1 MPSSNA
7 SCTCHIDWRPSR
19 WLAVALV
26 SLGLM
31 AALALWL
38 SALGAAT
45 AGPAAV
51 GAAAYGVLIARR
63 YLQSPP
69 AAVDWLGGDEPAYL
83 TRARRVL
90 RLHAVQVRLRGPLAQ
105 LAGTDPSGRTHR
117 LAWWPDTLTASDRR
131 QLRLA
136 ASVSGRYAKPL
147 RIQAA

>member
-26 SLGLM
+26 ALGLM
-31 AALALWL
+31 AAVSLWF
-38 SALGAAT
+38 SALGAAI

-51 GAAAYGVLIARR
+51 GAVAYGVHLARR
-63 YLQSPP
+63 HLQSPP

-90 RLHAVQVRLRGPLAQ
+90 RLQPVRVRLRGPLAQ
-105 LAGTDPSGRTHR
+105 LAGTDASGRTHR
-117 LAWWPDTLTASDRR
+117 LAWWPDTLAASDRR

-136 ASVSGRYAKPL
+136 ASFSGRSANPL
-147 RIQAA
+147 RKQAA